1 MLEEEIGE
9 PFLAQATTADVDA
22 ASRRSDTVLA
32 TALTSSASLV
42 RSQLLISSVSDIVD
56 QYE

>member
-42 RSQLLISSVSDIVD
+42 RSQLLISSVS
-56 QYE
+56 E